1 MCAMIDSEHRG
12 WGGRDHAAGQS
23 ASSVW
28 PAAHGA
34 GRAVGIALLVVALLA
49 LALALWRS
57 QSASGL
63 TLWLLWLAVIA
74 AAALAAASLWLTR
87 SVGTMRY
94 LLDDNQLT
102 IRWMGR
108 KHVVALGE
116 IVEVE
121 YDPHLPSPSS
131 GWEPIWPGLVVWT
144 RRRRDG
150 VWRAWATLPP
160 RGRVRI
166 RTTSG
171 GVEISPSRPIRF
183 LVDIDSRRARGGSP
197 VTLEQ
202 SYRRELERRP
212 ELPWPQPE
220 PVAPA
225 PLPGPPLPEPPVEPP
240 ARARTELGLIRYAYH
255 QLFRK
260 ELLGDRLSSNLLAV
274 GVIIPLLMVAYL
286 FSQIEGVPDPVAL
299 HWDALGEVD
308 RVGPPSSLWQLPVL
322 AVLVLVGNTV
332 LAIVLVAVDR
342 FLARL
347 VLAATPIVQIIAAI
361 ALIRA
366 VV

>member
-1 MCAMIDSEHRG
+1 MTDPNLQGWARRERG
-12 WGGRDHAAGQS
+12 SGQPMPGI
-23 ASSVW
+23 W

-34 GRAVGIALLVVALLA
+34 GRGFGVALLVVEFLLVVVA
-49 LALALWRS
+49 FWRS
-57 QSASGL
+57 QSASGPV
-63 TLWLLWLAVIA
+63 LWLLWLLILALI
-74 AAALAAASLWLTR
+74 ALAALTTWLLR
-87 SVGTMRY
+87 SVGTMHY
-94 LLDDNQLT
+94 VVDNHQLT

-121 YDPHLPSPSS
+121 YDPYLPAQSS

-150 VWRAWATLPP
+150 LWRSWATLPP

-171 GVEISPSRPIRF
+171 GVEISPQRPIPF
-183 LVDIDSRRARGGSP
+183 LVDIDRRRAGG
-197 VTLEQ
+197 
-202 SYRRELERRP
+202 
-212 ELPWPQPE
+212 
-220 PVAPA
+220 A
-225 PLPGPPLPEPPVEPP
+225 PPVEMPLPAEPEPWREPAPRRSEPSAREPHSPP
-240 ARARTELGLIRYAYH
+240 AASAPARSTRTELGLLSHAWR
-255 QLFRK
+255 QLFRI

-274 GVIIPLLMVAYL
+274 GVIIPLIMVAYL
-286 FSQIEGVPDPVAL
+286 FSQLEGVPDPVAL

-308 RVGPPSSLWQLPVL
+308 RVGPPSALWQLPVL

-332 LAIVLVAVDR
+332 LATVLVAVDR
-342 FLARL
+342 FLSRL
-347 VLAATPIVQIIAAI
+347 MLAAIPIVQIIAAI

-366 VV
+366 VS

>member
-1 MCAMIDSEHRG
+1 MTDPEVQDWARRERG
-12 WGGRDHAAGQS
+12 SGQ
-23 ASSVW
+23 ATTSVW

-34 GRAVGIALLVVALLA
+34 GRGFGLALLVVELLIVIVA
-49 LALALWRS
+49 FWRS

-63 TLWLLWLAVIA
+63 ILWLFWLLIVAMVAVA
-74 AAALAAASLWLTR
+74 AITSWLLR
-87 SVGTMRY
+87 GVGTMSY
-94 LLDDNQLT
+94 AVDDHQLT

-121 YDPHLPSPSS
+121 YDPHLPPPSS

-171 GVEISPSRPIRF
+171 GVEISPQRPIRF
-183 LVDIDSRRARGGSP
+183 LVDIDRRRAGSVP
-197 VTLEQ
+197 AEPE
-202 SYRRELERRP
+202 RWREP
-212 ELPWPQPE
+212 AWPQSSPAAPE
-220 PVAPA
+220 PRRHPPESESRAEPSVP
-225 PLPGPPLPEPPVEPP
+225 PHTEPGLL
-240 ARARTELGLIRYAYH
+240 RHAY
-255 QLFRK
+255 QRLFRSD
-260 ELLGDRLSSNLLAV
+260 LLGDRLSSNLLAV

-286 FSQIEGVPDPVAL
+286 FSQLEGVPDPVAL

-322 AVLVLVGNTV
+322 AVLILVGNTL
-332 LAIVLVAVDR
+332 LATVLVAVDR
-342 FLARL
+342 FLSRL
-347 VLAATPIVQIIAAI
+347 MLVATPVVQIIAAI
-361 ALIRA
+361 ALLRA
-366 VV
+366 VN